1 MFPLGLL
8 ASLALA
14 GFAGYQ
20 YSKAKHQN
28 KNNTV
33 STNTNT
39 NTDATKSASEKQ
51 NVYNY
56 YTNNSENGNTLFNGQ
71 TQKKRTLFGN

>member
-20 YSKAKHQN
+20 YSKAKYQN

-33 STNTNT
+33 ITNT

-51 NVYNY
+51 NIYNY
-56 YTNNSENGNTLFNGQ
+56 YTNDSENGNTLFNGQ